1 MKTYRVVAE
10 RHDKWW
16 LLEVPE
22 IPGTFSQVRRLD
34 QVDEWI
40 RDAISLMLEI
50 PEDSFN
56 IDLDVRLPKDE
67 LAELRAVKAAQK
79 AVTQA
84 QEESST
90 RTKSLVAKLKDEGLT
105 VRDIGTML
113 GVSYQR
119 VSQLSA

>member
-1 MKTYRVVAE
+1 MKTYRVIAE

>member
-84 QEESST
+84 REESST
-90 RTKSLVAKLKDEGLT
+90 RTKSLVARLKDEGLT
-105 VRDIGTML
+105 VRDIGTVL

>member
-105 VRDIGTML
+105 VRDIGTVL

>member
-90 RTKSLVAKLKDEGLT
+90 RTKSLVARLKDEGLT
-105 VRDIGTML
+105 VRDIGTVL

>member
-90 RTKSLVAKLKDEGLT
+90 RTKSLVARLKDEGLT